1 MSNLTYEDK
10 SAELDEIL
18 AKYRPKWKLD
28 ALAWLDYSDVCQI
41 IRMHVWKKW
50 HLWDQTRPFKPW
62 AAMVISHQMMNL
74 VRNNYSNFARPCL
87 KCPFFMGSDG
97 CGFTKSG
104 IQDQECEIFAKWK
117 KKKEQA
123 YNLKL
128 ALPIEDGGH
137 LGESL
142 MEDNIDFGK
151 AEKKMHKHVMA
162 QLSGRHLEIYKL
174 LFIENMEDSE
184 IAQIYGFKKD
194 SSKRRTVRYK
204 QLCNLKKR
212 FYEMAKQVLKDEDIL

>member
-1 MSNLTYEDK
+1 MEK
-10 SAELDEIL
+10 E
-18 AKYRPKWKLD
+18 
-28 ALAWLDYSDVCQI
+28 
-41 IRMHVWKKW
+41 
-50 HLWDQTRPFKPW
+50 
-62 AAMVISHQMMNL
+62 
-74 VRNNYSNFARPCL
+74 
-87 KCPFFMGSDG
+87 
-97 CGFTKSG
+97 
-104 IQDQECEIFAKWK
+104 
-117 KKKEQA
+117 KEQA